1 MTDRV
6 IDISELGVR
15 LSIRL
20 EQLVIQ
26 RHDEPE
32 MTTPLEELAVLI
44 VSHKGVVYTHAVLA
58 ELARAGGVFVACDD
72 RHLPVAM
79 MLPVAGHHLQCE
91 RFAQQAAASK
101 PARKRLWQQLV
112 QSKVAL
118 QGRVLRDLR
127 GHDHGLL
134 AMAGRVRS
142 GDTENIEGQASRRY
156 WPALFDNPSFRRDR
170 EAEDQNRLL
179 NYGYAVLRAMV
190 ARAVCASGLHPS
202 LGLHHH
208 NRYDAFPLAD
218 DLMEPFRPL
227 VDRAV
232 VLVVEER
239 GPDAPLD
246 RGTKTALVSALT
258 GRFDIEGEARSLSD
272 ILHRLAASLAQVYA
286 GERKDLLL
294 PDL

>member
-101 PARKRLWQQLV
+101 PIQKRLWQQLV

-142 GDTENIEGQASRRY
+142 GDAENIEGQASRRY

-232 VLVVEER
+232 VLVVDER

-246 RGTKTALVSALT
+246 RETKTALVSALT